1 VPRGEG
7 IDHNRSHGI
16 AVADFDRDGDLDVVV
31 GHSRARCG
39 APDDCYPTMQVRLF
53 ENQLGANFVA
63 LRLEGT
69 MANRSAIGARVE
81 VTAGGITQTHDVEG
95 GHGHYGAQDDLV
107 QHFGLGTACEADV
120 TIRWPDASLSTQTF
134 HLVAGHRYRVVQGMD
149 PELDDPPAPT
159 VMP

>member
-1 VPRGEG
+1 VTGR
-7 IDHNRSHGI
+7 RSKI
-16 AVADFDRDGDLDVVV
+16 IPASLS
-31 GHSRARCG
+31 GH
-39 APDDCYPTMQVRLF
+39 
-53 ENQLGANFVA
+53 
-63 LRLEGT
+63 
-69 MANRSAIGARVE
+69 
-81 VTAGGITQTHDVEG
+81 
-95 GHGHYGAQDDLV
+95 GAQDDLV

>member
-1 VPRGEG
+1 
-7 IDHNRSHGI
+7 
-16 AVADFDRDGDLDVVV
+16 
-31 GHSRARCG
+31 
-39 APDDCYPTMQVRLF
+39 
-53 ENQLGANFVA
+53 
-63 LRLEGT
+63 